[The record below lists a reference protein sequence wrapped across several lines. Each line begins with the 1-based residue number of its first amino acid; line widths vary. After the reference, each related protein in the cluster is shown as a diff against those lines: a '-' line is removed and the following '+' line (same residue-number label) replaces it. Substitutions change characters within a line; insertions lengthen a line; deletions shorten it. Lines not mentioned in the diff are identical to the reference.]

1 MAAKGQ
7 SLGQWARFSTASY
20 NQERRSMLRF
30 VAGQAAVAGM
40 LKSPGSQWTGDFT
53 AIFDANP

>member
-1 MAAKGQ
+1 
-7 SLGQWARFSTASY
+7 
-20 NQERRSMLRF
+20 MLRF
-30 VAGQAAVAGM
+30 VAGQAAVAEM